1 MASEKSLDI
10 EIQVRELDASK
21 ETYDQTDALIEDWDA
36 PHNKENPRNWSA
48 CE

>member
-1 MASEKSLDI
+1 MSDKNSTDI
-10 EIQVRELDASK
+10 EIQIRESLSS
-21 ETYDQTDALIEDWDA
+21 TSSLNQTNVLTEDWDA